1 MNNLKKR
8 KLYRTIF
15 IIWSLILF
23 TLTSYPK
30 LSVPSVH
37 IVSFDKLAHAFVYLI
52 FAWLFMLMHDQQNLA
67 RIVKRLMLLAAIIP
81 LADELHQIP
90 IPGRFFSVW
99 DIVADLIGFSIII
112 LIYRK
117 KAADLRLT
125 QCEES

>member
-8 KLYRTIF
+8 KLFRTIF

-52 FAWLFMLMHDQQNLA
+52 FAWLFMLMHDQLNLT
-67 RIVKRLMLLAAIIP
+67 RVVKRLMLLAAIIP
-81 LADELHQIP
+81 LTDELHQIP
-90 IPGRFFSVW
+90 IPGRFFSIW

-117 KAADLRLT
+117 KATNRLL
-125 QCEES
+125 SS

>member
-1 MNNLKKR
+1 MKKR
-8 KLYRTIF
+8 KLYRILF

-37 IVSFDKLAHAFVYLI
+37 IINFDKLAHAFVYLI
-52 FAWLFMLMHDQQNLA
+52 FAWLFMLMHDQLNLA
-67 RIVKRLMLLAAIIP
+67 RIVKRLTLLAAIIP

-90 IPGRFFSVW
+90 IPGRFFSIW

-117 KAADLRLT
+117 KAVNRLLPY
-125 QCEES
+125 SGKGN